1 MRRIICAILIISM
14 GNSFTMYGNFY
25 THKAIGSER
34 NMDPIRN
41 IDSVDFTVA
50 LKYVDSFQTYSF
62 KVLYKG
68 QTVCEKYFRNYIRYD
83 LINSYSMA
91 KSYMSAILGIA
102 INENKIS
109 LDDKVSDYVQPP
121 FSGSGINA
129 VTELKVR
136 HLATM
141 TSGLDY
147 NWHRD
152 YVKMRDQD
160 SWLEFIQT
168 MTIKYP
174 PGTKWEYSVDP
185 DLLSAVLQKAV
196 GKPLWEYA
204 EEKLLIPI
212 GVMDGFYWAR
222 DASGM
227 LLGDGYIFSTTENY
241 ARFGQLFLDNGKV
254 NGRQVIPEEW
264 VRLST
269 SSAGINADYGYLWWT
284 KDFEG
289 LPQDLY
295 YAYGGHGQFIV
306 IIPSRETVI
315 IRTGHGPN
323 DPITEF
329 LPTMIRKVLND
340 MDQKKQ

>member
-1 MRRIICAILIISM
+1 MRIKIFLILVISTGFCFTM
-14 GNSFTMYGNFY
+14 NSTSFQDNVPAAFENKDSILNTDYFSFT
-25 THKAIGSER
+25 E
-34 NMDPIRN
+34 
-41 IDSVDFTVA
+41 A
-50 LKYVDSFQTYSF
+50 LEYVDSFQTYSF
-62 KVLYKG
+62 MVLYKG

-102 INENKIS
+102 IKEKRIS
-109 LDDKVSDYVQPP
+109 LNDRVSDYVKPP
-121 FSGSGINA
+121 LSGEGINA
-129 VTELKVR
+129 VNELRVR

-147 NWHRD
+147 NWYRD
-152 YVKMRDQD
+152 YVAMRDKD
-160 SWLEFIQT
+160 NWLEFIQT
-168 MTIKYP
+168 LTIKYT

-185 DLLSAVLQKAV
+185 DLLSAVLEKAV
-196 GKPLWEYA
+196 GMPLWKYA
-204 EEKLLIPI
+204 EKKLLNPI
-212 GVMDGFYWAR
+212 GITEGFYWAR

-269 SSAGINADYGYLWWT
+269 SAAGINPDYGYLWWT

-289 LPQDLY
+289 LPEDLY

-306 IIPSRETVI
+306 VIPSRETVI
-315 IRTGHGPN
+315 IRTGFGPN

-340 MDQKKQ
+340 LNKN